1 MSGCPGLWVA
11 AESPISPPAAPS
23 PPKSPLVVGFTCS
36 PTRAVPLLRG
46 SPSAAEPKAG
56 FCRHLAMEKR
66 WHVAMG
72 RPGNAASRRTQDPAA
87 RLGLGIVALLGPG
100 NPKPP
105 PAPPATP
112 AADRQPRPPGGWQGE
127 SLGGCS
133 KQGLDGHSSSQCWR
147 GMLCTSRCRGRMLG
161 PSRCYRRMLC

>member
-105 PAPPATP
+105 PAPPCDPCSGP
-112 AADRQPRPPGGWQGE
+112 AAPTPGGVAGREPGGVQQAG
-127 SLGGCS
+127 LGRTQLFPVLERDAVHIPVPW
-133 KQGLDGHSSSQCWR
+133 KDA
-147 GMLCTSRCRGRMLG
+147 G
-161 PSRCYRRMLC
+161 PIPVL